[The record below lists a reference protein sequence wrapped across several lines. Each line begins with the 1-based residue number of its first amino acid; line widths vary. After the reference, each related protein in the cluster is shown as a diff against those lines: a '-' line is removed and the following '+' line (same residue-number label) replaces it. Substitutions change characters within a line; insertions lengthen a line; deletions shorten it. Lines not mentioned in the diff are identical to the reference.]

1 MGDLK
6 VTVLSKEFPPDI
18 YGGAGVHVDY
28 LTGALRKLMDVE
40 VRCFGSQNINKQ
52 GYTVRGYQAWQKLLD
67 DNHLKSGKVLDPL
80 STDLAMVKETIDSNV
95 VHAHTWYT
103 FWAGF
108 LAKKLYDIPLV
119 TTIHSL
125 EPLRPWKEEQLG
137 NGYYISSWMEKMGV
151 ENSDR
156 VIAVSK
162 EMKTDILKHYN
173 VREDKIVE
181 IYNGIDLKEY
191 QEVNSSKALKKYNI
205 KNEYILFVGRISR
218 QKGILHLLN
227 AIEYLPEDID
237 VVLCAGK
244 ADTEKLLGEVTEKV
258 KTHKNIIWI
267 NKMIDREEIIELY
280 SQASVFVCPSI
291 YEPFG
296 IINLEAMACKTPV
309 VASSVGGIKEVVVDG
324 ETGFLVT
331 PGAEKE
337 MAEAIKKLL
346 TDENMRNEFGK
357 AGRKRVERYFS
368 WDSIAR
374 QTKKL
379 YESLI

>member
-40 VRCFGSQNINKQ
+40 VRCFGSQSISEQ
-52 GYTVRGYQAWQKLLD
+52 GYIVRGYQAWQKLLD

-80 STDLAMVKETIDSNV
+80 STDLAMVKEAIDSDV

-137 NGYYISSWMEKMGV
+137 NGYYISSWMEKMGI

-162 EMKTDILKHYN
+162 EMKSDILKHYN

-205 KNEYILFVGRISR
+205 KNDYILFVGRISR

-244 ADTEKLLGEVTEKV
+244 ADTEKLLKKVKEKV

-267 NKMIDREEIIELY
+267 NEMISRKEIIELY

-309 VASSVGGIKEVVVDG
+309 VASSVGGIKEVVVNG
-324 ETGFLVT
+324 ETGFLIT
-331 PGAEKE
+331 AGAEKE
-337 MAEAIKKLL
+337 MAEAIIKLL
-346 TDENMRNEFGK
+346 DNQNMRNKFGK
-357 AGRKRVERYFS
+357 AGRNRVEKHFS

-379 YESLI
+379 YESLV